1 MLPDATKFSHG
12 VLPID
17 YTGARSTKSQQTC
30 AASAKTHE
38 NNTMTTRLLTVP
50 DEKEALSRAYVQ
62 AIAARAG
69 FATATYDF
77 DRDGVDMRIQ
87 AGGAS
92 RPAIELQLKAT
103 ATLGNPHQG
112 FFRYRLKRRN
122 YDLLTIDVI
131 TPRALVVL
139 DLPAERDQ
147 WVTVGVEELVLRRC
161 AYWLDLSGEN
171 ELSEQAST
179 TVRIPE
185 RNLFDVEGLHHLM
198 EQARRSNG

>member
-1 MLPDATKFSHG
+1 
-12 VLPID
+12 
-17 YTGARSTKSQQTC
+17 
-30 AASAKTHE
+30 
-38 NNTMTTRLLTVP
+38 
-50 DEKEALSRAYVQ
+50 
-62 AIAARAG
+62 
-69 FATATYDF
+69 
-77 DRDGVDMRIQ
+77 MRIQ

-103 ATLGNPHQG
+103 ATLGNPQQG

-171 ELSEQAST
+171 DLSEQAST

-198 EQARRSNG
+198 ERARRSNG